1 MKLKQNKPV
10 GNDRKILGEY
20 YNKKIICR
28 HISRTLKYHK
38 NFHLFPLI
46 SCCQVFLWGKTPC
59 PSYLWHCSWINA
71 SPHNTVITKLLSAY
85 CIQKHHV
92 APQIVLVGWPNYT
105 HISFWLNPTGHS
117 KFHNTSNIIHLL
129 PTPVRLLVLSCTR
142 QCRQPPSYSLPPF
155 FFFFTCACDCLLW
168 MCTLN
173 TLTWPDLT
181 WETLWME
188 WPVWLK
194 WFLTGLSLVVLN
206 IRFKCSL
213 KRVLSVRPI

>member
-1 MKLKQNKPV
+1 M
-10 GNDRKILGEY
+10 LGEY
-20 YNKKIICR
+20 YNKKINCR
-28 HISRTLKYHK
+28 NISRTLKKHK

-71 SPHNTVITKLLSAY
+71 SLHNTVITKLLSAY

-92 APQIVLVGWPNYT
+92 APQVVLMGRPNCT

-142 QCRQPPSYSLPPF
+142 QGRQPHPPPPPYSPPPF
-155 FFFFTCACDCLLW
+155 FFFFFYMCLWLLA
-168 MCTLN
+168 LN
-173 TLTWPDLT
+173 VHIKHSDLTWPDLRNIMNGVT
-181 WETLWME
+181 
-188 WPVWLK
+188 
-194 WFLTGLSLVVLN
+194 SLVEMVSN
-206 IRFKCSL
+206 RFIPGWYLIS
-213 KRVLSVRPI
+213 VLSVP